1 MKTIAILG
9 ATASGK
15 TSLSI
20 KLAQEFNAQILSLD
34 SLSIY
39 KEIDIASAK
48 PLVTEREGIKHF
60 GIDELSPN
68 ENFSVSLFFDI
79 YKNAYED
86 TIKKDKNLIIVGG
99 TGFYLK
105 SLLSG
110 LSTKLPIS
118 SQTKQ
123 QVKNILQNRDEAFD
137 MIERYDKKYAQK
149 ISYNDTYRIEKWLEL
164 YLQSGMGASE
174 YFAKFK
180 KKPLIEDIDIFEI
193 ETSKDILN
201 QRISQ
206 RTDEMIKKGL
216 IDEVVWLEKK
226 YTRRPNSMRSIGIKE
241 TLEFLDG
248 FIDRDELANKISQNT
263 SRLAKRQRTFNSTQF
278 PPHIKGDLENL
289 YHSIHKSKIFSA

>member
-20 KLAQEFNAQILSLD
+20 KLAKEFNAQILSLD

-48 PLVTEREGIKHF
+48 PSLKEREGIQHF
-60 GIDELSPN
+60 GIDELSPS
-68 ENFSVSLFFDI
+68 ENFSVSVFFDI
-79 YKNAYED
+79 YKNAYQD
-86 TIKKDKNLIIVGG
+86 TVKKDKNLIIVGG

-110 LSTKLPIS
+110 LSARPSIS
-118 SQTKQ
+118 LETKQ
-123 QVKNILQNRDEAFD
+123 KVKNLLQNRDEAFD
-137 MIERYDKKYAQK
+137 MIKKYDKKYAKK
-149 ISYNDTYRIEKWLEL
+149 ISCNDTYRIEKWLEL
-164 YLQSGMGASE
+164 YLQSGMGTSD
-174 YFAKFK
+174 YFAKFE
-180 KKPLIEDIDIFEI
+180 KKPIIKDIDLFEI
-193 ETSKDILN
+193 ETPKEILN
-201 QRISQ
+201 QRISR

-216 IDEVVWLEKK
+216 IDEVVWLEKT

-248 FIDRDELANKISQNT
+248 FINRDELVNKISQNT
-263 SRLAKRQRTFNSTQF
+263 SKLAKRQRTFNSTQF
-278 PPHIKGDLENL
+278 SPHIKGNLESL
-289 YHSIHKSKIFSA
+289 YHSIHKVLS

>member
-39 KEIDIASAK
+39 KDIDIASAK
-48 PLVTEREGIKHF
+48 PSPQERGGIQHF
-60 GIDELSPN
+60 GIDELSVN
-68 ENFSVSLFFDI
+68 ENFSVSVFFDI
-79 YKNAYED
+79 YKSAYQD
-86 TIKKDKNLIIVGG
+86 TVKKDKNLIIVGG

-110 LSTKLPIS
+110 LSTRPSIS
-118 SQTKQ
+118 LEAKQ
-123 QVKNILQNRDEAFD
+123 KAKNLLQNRDKAFD
-137 MIERYDKKYAQK
+137 MIKQYDKKYAQK
-149 ISYNDTYRIEKWLEL
+149 ISFNDTYRIEKWLEL
-164 YLQSGMGASE
+164 YLQSGMGASD

-180 KKPLIEDIDIFEI
+180 KEPIIKEIDLFEI
-193 ETSKDILN
+193 ETPKEILN
-201 QRISQ
+201 QRISK

-216 IDEVVWLEKK
+216 IDEVVWLEKT

-248 FIDRDELANKISQNT
+248 FISRDELADKISQNT
-263 SRLAKRQRTFNSTQF
+263 SKLAKRQRTFNSTQF

-289 YHSIHKSKIFSA
+289 YYSICKVLS

>member
-20 KLAQEFNAQILSLD
+20 KLAKEFNAQILSLD

-48 PLVTEREGIKHF
+48 PSPKEREGIQHF
-60 GIDELSPN
+60 GIDELSPS
-68 ENFSVSLFFDI
+68 ENFSVSVFFDI
-79 YKNAYED
+79 YKNAYQD
-86 TIKKDKNLIIVGG
+86 TVKKDKNLIIVGG

-110 LSTKLPIS
+110 LSARPSIS
-118 SQTKQ
+118 LETKQ
-123 QVKNILQNRDEAFD
+123 KVKNLLQNRDEAFD
-137 MIERYDKKYAQK
+137 MIKKYDKKYAKK
-149 ISYNDTYRIEKWLEL
+149 ISCNDTYRIEKWLEL
-164 YLQSGMGASE
+164 YLQSGMGTSD
-174 YFAKFK
+174 YFAKFE
-180 KKPLIEDIDIFEI
+180 KKPIIKDIDLFEI
-193 ETSKDILN
+193 ETPKEILN
-201 QRISQ
+201 QRISR

-216 IDEVVWLEKK
+216 IDEVVWLEKT

-248 FIDRDELANKISQNT
+248 FINRDELADKISQNT
-263 SRLAKRQRTFNSTQF
+263 SKLAKRQRTFNSTQF
-278 PPHIKGDLENL
+278 SPHIKGNLESL
-289 YHSIHKSKIFSA
+289 YHSIHKVLS